1 MEPGTE
7 PQHKV
12 TPSLADDSGCIA
24 IASPPKD
31 PNPNIATFPEE
42 TDCISSPNIGPD
54 NANAE
59 LTRDIVTSATN
70 ESTLVTEVR
79 QLLDDP
85 QYIESSQGNYG
96 NAMEVLIQHGQTSSF
111 WQTRKPMIERANAL
125 GGATSKMKVVSSDDL
140 ISVMRLPHSNE
151 NMAVDALDVVNEAEH
166 EHKNTPLEFFF
177 FSHRWLRNAHPDTED
192 HEKARALVEFVK
204 YRKKWTKHQRGIAS
218 RIYFW
223 IDISCVDQN
232 NPGEDL
238 AKLPLW
244 VACCSHMVTF
254 TTTDYFSR
262 AWCRLEQLLASGF
275 IYSDHQCLISAGYT
289 NNTRPGTY
297 VRSTFHS
304 LEDPAQGLISFES
317 DRDVIRRLA
326 KHGVEAVLRRKRG
339 GAFKP
344 SDDGVASSGDA
355 WPTGFSFS
363 GLKMFDL
370 TTNTNVQVKMIP
382 VPETTQHDNS
392 TTENTDITDIIT
404 NVDDGNTVG
413 NDDTANHTSNTSAT
427 PTADLKCCSIF

>member
-125 GGATSKMKVVSSDDL
+125 GGATSKMKVVSSVDL
-140 ISVMRLPHSNE
+140 ISVMRPHSNE
-151 NMAVDALDVVNEAEH
+151 NMAVDALDVPPNINRNNNNRLSM
-166 EHKNTPLEFFF
+166 NTKI
-177 FSHRWLRNAHPDTED
+177 LR
-192 HEKARALVEFVK
+192 L
-204 YRKKWTKHQRGIAS
+204 S
-218 RIYFW
+218 
-223 IDISCVDQN
+223 
-232 NPGEDL
+232 
-238 AKLPLW
+238 
-244 VACCSHMVTF
+244 
-254 TTTDYFSR
+254 
-262 AWCRLEQLLASGF
+262 
-275 IYSDHQCLISAGYT
+275 
-289 NNTRPGTY
+289 
-297 VRSTFHS
+297 
-304 LEDPAQGLISFES
+304 
-317 DRDVIRRLA
+317 
-326 KHGVEAVLRRKRG
+326 
-339 GAFKP
+339 
-344 SDDGVASSGDA
+344 
-355 WPTGFSFS
+355 FSFFRID
-363 GLKMFDL
+363 GCAMHIL
-370 TTNTNVQVKMIP
+370 TQR
-382 VPETTQHDNS
+382 
-392 TTENTDITDIIT
+392 ITRRRAHWL
-404 NVDDGNTVG
+404 N
-413 NDDTANHTSNTSAT
+413 
-427 PTADLKCCSIF
+427 L